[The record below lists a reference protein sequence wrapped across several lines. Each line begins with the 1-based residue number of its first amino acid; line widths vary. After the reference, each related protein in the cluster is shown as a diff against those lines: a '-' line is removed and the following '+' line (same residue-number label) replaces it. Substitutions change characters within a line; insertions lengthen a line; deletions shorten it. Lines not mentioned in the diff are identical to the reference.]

1 MHNDYEREEILAAL
15 VTDCI
20 ISHNEAIIVRLLAEL
35 EKQYQELAK
44 LSTMGEYENDW
55 THKQVLD
62 YVTYET

>member
-1 MHNDYEREEILAAL
+1 MDDDYEREEMLAAL

-20 ISHNEAIIVRLLAEL
+20 ISHNEAIIVKLLAEL
-35 EKQYQELAK
+35 EKQYQELAR
-44 LSTMGEYENDW
+44 LSTMGEYKSDW